1 MTRPVR
7 RTQRERSEASRARLL
22 EAAVSCLAERG
33 YAGTTMPEVLRRAG
47 LSNGAM
53 WRHFPS
59 KAALLSAAAV
69 HAEEAFLS
77 AAVPTT
83 RRSDSEDA
91 DRLDRAVKA
100 LWQFSLTEAF
110 QAVIELLRASR
121 ADQDIRDGLGAVDEA
136 LAAATARWFAAA
148 VGARLAEHPRSA
160 ANLRQLVLAMH
171 GAALTAEVRTAAS
184 TARLLRELQQ
194 TARLLFGLE
203 PVAGL
208 VSSGPTIRVALTRV

>member
-1 MTRPVR
+1 MTQPVR
-7 RTQRERSEASRARLL
+7 RTQRERSEASRTRLL
-22 EAAVSCLAERG
+22 EAAVSCLADRG

-69 HAEEAFLS
+69 HAEETFLS

-83 RRSDSEDA
+83 RRSDSDDA

-100 LWQFSLTEAF
+100 LWQFSQTEAF

-136 LAAATARWFAAA
+136 LAAATSSWFVAA
-148 VGARLAEHPRSA
+148 VGPRIADHHRSA

-171 GAALTAEVRTAAS
+171 GAALTAEMRSTAS

-203 PVAGL
+203 PE
-208 VSSGPTIRVALTRV
+208 VSLLSSAPTIRNALSRP